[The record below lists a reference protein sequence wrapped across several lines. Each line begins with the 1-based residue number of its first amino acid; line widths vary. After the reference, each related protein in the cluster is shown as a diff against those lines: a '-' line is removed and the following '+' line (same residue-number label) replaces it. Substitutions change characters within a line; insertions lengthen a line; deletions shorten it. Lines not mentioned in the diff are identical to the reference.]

1 MTEYFK
7 IYNPCQSFSLKPLQ
21 ENVRPFCSDM
31 MRVVL
36 AQYVVTLIAALFCTA
51 VFGTDPGLSAFLG
64 GFYYAAATT
73 LHALILLGVKK
84 LGCGVGANVVTLLFG
99 EFVKVLCVIL
109 LLFITAQLYANLNW
123 PALIISLMAV
133 ANSYFIL
140 LFKKR

>member
-1 MTEYFK
+1 MFA
-7 IYNPCQSFSLKPLQ
+7 L
-21 ENVRPFCSDM
+21 SDM

-73 LHALILLGVKK
+73 LHALCIVLLGVKK

>member
-1 MTEYFK
+1 MFA
-7 IYNPCQSFSLKPLQ
+7 L
-21 ENVRPFCSDM
+21 SDM

-84 LGCGVGANVVTLLFG
+84 LGGVGANVVTLLFG

>member
-1 MTEYFK
+1 MFA
-7 IYNPCQSFSLKPLQ
+7 L
-21 ENVRPFCSDM
+21 SDM

-73 LHALILLGVKK
+73 LHTLILLGVKK

>member
-1 MTEYFK
+1 MFA
-7 IYNPCQSFSLKPLQ
+7 L
-21 ENVRPFCSDM
+21 SDM

-99 EFVKVLCVIL
+99 EFVK
-109 LLFITAQLYANLNW
+109 AQLYANLNW

>member
-1 MTEYFK
+1 MPVIFPQALCK
-7 IYNPCQSFSLKPLQ
+7 RMFAL
-21 ENVRPFCSDM
+21 SDM

-99 EFVKVLCVIL
+99 EFCEGALRNPAAGYYSAALCEPEL
-109 LLFITAQLYANLNW
+109 ARFDYFADGGGRTATSSCCL
-123 PALIISLMAV
+123 
-133 ANSYFIL
+133 
-140 LFKKR
+140 KKR

>member
-1 MTEYFK
+1 MFA
-7 IYNPCQSFSLKPLQ
+7 L
-21 ENVRPFCSDM
+21 SDM
-31 MRVVL
+31 MHVVL

-109 LLFITAQLYANLNW
+109 LLVITAQLYANLNW

>member
-1 MTEYFK
+1 M
-7 IYNPCQSFSLKPLQ
+7 
-21 ENVRPFCSDM
+21 
-31 MRVVL
+31 
-36 AQYVVTLIAALFCTA
+36 
-51 VFGTDPGLSAFLG
+51 
-64 GFYYAAATT
+64 

-109 LLFITAQLYANLNW
+109 LLVITAQLYANQNW

>member
-1 MTEYFK
+1 MFA
-7 IYNPCQSFSLKPLQ
+7 L
-21 ENVRPFCSDM
+21 SDM

-109 LLFITAQLYANLNW
+109 LYANLNW